1 MSIKLGLFKEAE
13 RGSNATDRLEMGQG
27 AWCVVRVSS
36 YAAYHA
42 PRFTFHSLLCYNA
55 PMFEVVFLGTS
66 ASAPSI
72 RRGLPAAVVMHK
84 EYRFLVDCGE
94 GTQRQLL
101 RSGLGFRRLDKILLT
116 HGHLDHILG
125 LAGLASTFSRWEM
138 IDQMEI
144 YGGKWALDRVEALMR
159 VVFGRHRPPI
169 RLVLTDLKP
178 GVVLEDDSFQLAAF
192 PVTHRGPGN
201 FGFVFQEKA
210 RRPFLADKAEAL
222 GVPAGPERARLVRGQ
237 PVTLADGRTIQPDD
251 VLGPAR
257 PGTKFVFVGDA
268 ARTDDLLEPVRG
280 RRRPGHRGDLYPGLE
295 ADVAREFGHLT
306 ARQAAE
312 LAVEAGVRHLILH
325 HISRRYTERE
335 ILDEATP
342 IFADTV
348 VARDLDHFRDPA
360 RRAPGQGGT

>member
-1 MSIKLGLFKEAE
+1 
-13 RGSNATDRLEMGQG
+13 
-27 AWCVVRVSS
+27 
-36 YAAYHA
+36 
-42 PRFTFHSLLCYNA
+42 
-55 PMFEVVFLGTS
+55 MFELVFLGTS

-138 IDQMEI
+138 IDRMEI
-144 YGGKWALDRVEALMR
+144 FGGKWALDRVEDLMK
-159 VVFGRHRPPI
+159 VVFGRYRPPI
-169 RLVLTDLKP
+169 RMVLTDLEP
-178 GVVLEDDSFQLAAF
+178 GVVLEDDSFQLSAF

-201 FGFVFQEKA
+201 FGFAFQEKA
-210 RRPFLADKAEAL
+210 RRPFLVEKAEAL

-237 PVTLADGRTIQPDD
+237 PISLADGRTVRPDD
-251 VLGPAR
+251 VLGPSR
-257 PGTKFVFVGDA
+257 PGTKFVFVGDTA
-268 ARTDDLLEPVRG
+268 STDDLVEPVRG
-280 RRRPGHRGDLYPGLE
+280 ADALVIEATYTGLE

-312 LAVEAGVRHLILH
+312 LAVVADVRFLILH
-325 HISRRYTERE
+325 HISRRYSERE
-335 ILDEATP
+335 ILDEARP
-342 IFADTV
+342 IFPDAI
-348 VARDLDHFRDPA
+348 VARDLDHFQIRRGLPLVKVERD
-360 RRAPGQGGT
+360 GTALQVALAET

>member
-1 MSIKLGLFKEAE
+1 
-13 RGSNATDRLEMGQG
+13 
-27 AWCVVRVSS
+27 
-36 YAAYHA
+36 
-42 PRFTFHSLLCYNA
+42 
-55 PMFEVVFLGTS
+55 MFEVVFLGTS

-72 RRGLPAAVVMHK
+72 RRGLPAAVVLHK

-144 YGGKWALDRVEALMR
+144 YGGKWALDRVEALMH
-159 VVFGRHRPPI
+159 VAFGRYRPPI
-169 RLVLTDLKP
+169 RMVLTDLKP
-178 GVVLEDDSFQLAAF
+178 GTILEDDSFQVSAF

-210 RRPFLADKAEAL
+210 RRPFLVEKAEAL
-222 GVPAGPERARLVRGQ
+222 GVPAGPERARLVRNQ
-237 PVTLADGRTIQPDD
+237 KVTLANGRTIRPDD
-251 VLGPAR
+251 VLGPPR
-257 PGTKFVFVGDA
+257 PGTKFVFIGDA
-268 ARTDDLLEPVRG
+268 ADTDDLVAPARQADGLVIEAT
-280 RRRPGHRGDLYPGLE
+280 YTMLE

-312 LAVEAGVRHLILH
+312 LAAAAGVRYLILH
-325 HISRRYTERE
+325 HISRRYGERE
-335 ILDEATP
+335 ILDEARA
-342 IFADTV
+342 IFPETV
-348 VARDLDHFRDPA
+348 VARDLDHFQIRRNAPLIKVDRDGSEQEVLVHDA
-360 RRAPGQGGT
+360 GSGNQGD

>member
-1 MSIKLGLFKEAE
+1 
-13 RGSNATDRLEMGQG
+13 
-27 AWCVVRVSS
+27 
-36 YAAYHA
+36 
-42 PRFTFHSLLCYNA
+42 
-55 PMFEVVFLGTS
+55 MFEVVFLGTS

-159 VVFGRHRPPI
+159 VVFGRYRPPI
-169 RLVLTDLKP
+169 RLMLTDLKP
-178 GVVLEDDSFQLAAF
+178 GIILEDDSFRLTAF

-210 RRPFLADKAEAL
+210 RRPFLVEKAEAL
-222 GVPAGPERARLVRGQ
+222 GVPAGPERARLVRGM
-237 PVTLADGRTIQPDD
+237 PVILADGRTIEPDD
-251 VLGPAR
+251 VLGPSR

-268 ARTDDLLEPVRG
+268 ARTDDLVEPVRG
-280 RRRPGHRGDLYPGLE
+280 ADALVIEATYTSLE

-312 LAVEAGVRHLILH
+312 LAVAAQVQHLILH

-335 ILDEATP
+335 ILDEARP
-342 IFADTV
+342 IFPNTA
-348 VARDLDHFRDPA
+348 VARDLDHFQVRRGEPLIKVERD
-360 RRAPGQGGT
+360 RRSPKRKRDK